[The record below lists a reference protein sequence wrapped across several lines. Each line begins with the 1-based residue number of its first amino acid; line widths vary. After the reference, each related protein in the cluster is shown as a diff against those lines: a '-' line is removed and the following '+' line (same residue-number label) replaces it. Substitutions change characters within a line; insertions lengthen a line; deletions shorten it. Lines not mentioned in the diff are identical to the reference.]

1 MSSLPRHRPL
11 RQVLRQRVSE
21 ATEMQ
26 SVYGDRRPALIVL
39 DEIDG
44 AIGGSEGTGA
54 INELIRLANASVGGG
69 PGADGA
75 ASSPSAK
82 GSSRARKSSGL
93 QRPRGR
99 RARCKL
105 VCVTFCVVHTCTYM
119 YMYMYM
125 YDRTCM

>member
-54 INELIRLANASVGGG
+54 INELIRLANASVGVCTGD
-69 PGADGA
+69 DGSS
-75 ASSPSAK
+75 SSPSA
-82 GSSRARKSSGL
+82 
-93 QRPRGR
+93 
-99 RARCKL
+99 
-105 VCVTFCVVHTCTYM
+105 
-119 YMYMYM
+119 
-125 YDRTCM
+125 